1 MIWVDKQ
8 TFFVLKFRQFDP
20 DNSTKLL
27 EQTTVTSVRYH
38 ASIGPR
44 LLRFAAPATTVIAD
58 MRPGAMA
65 AARPYDR
72 AVARLAR
79 RLAFP
84 LLAPYDRPAG
94 LTWST
99 PRRLAQGS
107 VLLAFVPVGAR
118 AGLATGQ
125 VGVTIVER
133 RATAA
138 DLERH
143 APGAERVAVEGAAG
157 WYSVMPTGRR
167 LQLVREGTSIELSS
181 RMLGRDSLIA
191 LAAIIVPV
199 AGGHDPVAVPGV
211 PILRAVR
218 QELSFPIFVPTKLP
232 TGLRLMAIV
241 EGNGQKNPPNSVDI
255 EYGGRR
261 GPLSV
266 FESWAG
272 CCIDRDV
279 RKWVDPVRLSDGIT
293 CYRFIG
299 GSEPEFLWWEQA
311 GTFIGLSAPNLT
323 ERELLHIAGSMS
335 STAATLI
342 VRG

>member
-1 MIWVDKQ
+1 
-8 TFFVLKFRQFDP
+8 
-20 DNSTKLL
+20 
-27 EQTTVTSVRYH
+27 
-38 ASIGPR
+38 
-44 LLRFAAPATTVIAD
+44 
-58 MRPGAMA
+58 
-65 AARPYDR
+65 
-72 AVARLAR
+72 
-79 RLAFP
+79 
-84 LLAPYDRPAG
+84 
-94 LTWST
+94 
-99 PRRLAQGS
+99 
-107 VLLAFVPVGAR
+107 VPVGAR

-143 APGAERVAVEGAAG
+143 APEAERAAVEGAAG
-157 WYSVMPTGRR
+157 QYSVMPTGRR